1 MPTCPPPEGGQ
12 VQDSSVHFVSV
23 EQGLNILCKC
33 ECLSNTEK
41 NPRARNFIYIFFKSG
56 QKRVYCLLGQL
67 LPIQSKYVRNQALNF
82 YEGGYQKNIINLGL
96 VLFYNLY
103 TLFIHNCIMIVIV
116 IIICLPTKHSVT
128 LRDANED
135 DKVVCIE
142 VQKTSNNAGGKPTRG
157 FSHHST

>member
-1 MPTCPPPEGGQ
+1 
-12 VQDSSVHFVSV
+12 
-23 EQGLNILCKC
+23 
-33 ECLSNTEK
+33 
-41 NPRARNFIYIFFKSG
+41 
-56 QKRVYCLLGQL
+56 
-67 LPIQSKYVRNQALNF
+67 
-82 YEGGYQKNIINLGL
+82 
-96 VLFYNLY
+96 
-103 TLFIHNCIMIVIV
+103 MIVIV